1 MQAGCAQPV
10 IEMSLQLPN
19 PSDTI
24 GFDLSCVGA
33 AKVEAIGSDPGDGR
47 QAQVIDQCV
56 DVSTGLRSFTDV
68 QTQFRGKFALDV
80 PSTGLAGVQLR
91 GISGR
96 CSDPASST
104 YDSIFYGGAPG
115 NGKRMVIAVTPGLSC
130 NTAQVYNVRV
140 LDLLALYASPNSC
153 PTPSDAVSLFSG
165 AIRPRMLG
173 DKQPR
178 TMFEFGASST
188 KTTTGTGM
196 LQSYKA
202 VTTGPS
208 CIAFS
213 YRGVSS
219 IGLACINNANEA
231 RGLCGA
237 AGETEIV
244 AMPISA
250 LPPLP
255 EPTATYGTIV
265 IGAVWETAG
274 ASKAPLSNATVALL
288 DPSQGTVMY
297 VDLAIQAGVSP
308 PRFQPLLPV
317 NGATATTSTGGFVV
331 YLKGDPTN
339 LVVSAPGHTMRI
351 VRIASAP
358 DVIATLVVP
367 LSRP

>member
-10 IEMSLQLPN
+10 IEMSLQLPD
-19 PSDTI
+19 PGDTTN
-24 GFDLSCVGA
+24 FDLSCVGA

-56 DVSTGLRSFTDV
+56 DVSMPLRSFADI

-80 PSTGLAGVQLR
+80 PDSGLAGVQLR
-91 GISGR
+91 GVSGR

-115 NGKRMVIAVTPGLSC
+115 NGKRMVIAVTPGVSC
-130 NTAQVYNVRV
+130 NTAQSYKVRV

-153 PTPSDAVSLFSG
+153 PLPSDAVSLFAG

-173 DKQPR
+173 DKLPR

-188 KTTTGTGM
+188 QTTTGTGV
-196 LQSYKA
+196 LQSYKP

-213 YRGVSS
+213 YRGVTS
-219 IGLACINNANEA
+219 IGLACVNPANEA

-237 AGETEIV
+237 ADETEIV
-244 AMPISA
+244 SVPLSA
-250 LPPLP
+250 LPSLP
-255 EPTATYGTIV
+255 PPTATYGTMV

-274 ASKAPLSNATVALL
+274 ASKAPLANATVTLL
-288 DPSQGTVMY
+288 DPSQGTVAY

-308 PRFQPLLPV
+308 PRFQPLIPV
-317 NGATATTSTGGFVV
+317 NGATATTSTGGFII

-339 LVVSAPGHTMRI
+339 LVVSAPGHTTRI
-351 VRIASAP
+351 VRVASAP
-358 DVIATLVVP
+358 DVIGTLVVP
-367 LSRP
+367 LSRQ